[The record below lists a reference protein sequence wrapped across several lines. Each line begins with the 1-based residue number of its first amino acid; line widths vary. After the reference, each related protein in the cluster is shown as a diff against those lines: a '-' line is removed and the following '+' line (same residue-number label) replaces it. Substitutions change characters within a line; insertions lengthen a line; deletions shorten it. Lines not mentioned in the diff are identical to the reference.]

1 MQGCMIQGQAVPDA
15 LIGELPDSA
24 HLLDQPV
31 VLRERLAADG
41 FVCLKG
47 VLDEQLVAAA
57 RLEVFERLVEVG
69 EVAPPASAAIATGTS
84 RRDELIA
91 DRGLFWKS
99 VSEGPRLRALSHGVA
114 MQRIMALL
122 LAAPARPQD
131 YMFLRAGAP
140 GRATG
145 LHFDYPFF
153 TRAHDQV
160 YTVWTPIGDVPVTD
174 GPLVVVE
181 GSNRFRD
188 LIDPMIGF
196 DVARDSTR
204 KATLSQDAVSFAQQR
219 GTRLLTRNFAAGDIA
234 VFGMYTLHGSLENHS
249 PINRVRLSCD
259 VRWQPAALPVDERY
273 FGVNPVGTTGAG
285 YGELVGAKPLT
296 QEWHVR

>member
-24 HLLDQPV
+24 RLLDQPV
-31 VLRERLAADG
+31 VLRERLATDG
-41 FVCLKG
+41 FVYLKG
-47 VLDEQLVAAA
+47 VLDKAQVAAA
-57 RLEVFERLVEVG
+57 RCEVFERLLEVG
-69 EVAPPASAAIATGTS
+69 EVLPPATAAIASGSS
-84 RRDELIA
+84 RRDELVA
-91 DRGLFWKS
+91 DRGSFWKS
-99 VSEGPRLRALSHGVA
+99 VSEGPQLRALSHGGA
-114 MQRIMALL
+114 MAHIMSTL
-122 LAAPARPQD
+122 LAAPARPHD

-145 LHFDYPFF
+145 LHYDYPFF

-160 YTVWTPIGDVPVTD
+160 YTVWLPIGDVPVTD

-181 GSNRFRD
+181 GSNRYQD
-188 LIDPMIGF
+188 LIEPMIGF
-196 DVARDSTR
+196 DVARDTTR
-204 KATLSQDAVSFAQQR
+204 KATLAQDAVSFARQR
-219 GTRLLTRNFAAGDIA
+219 GARLLTRGFAAGDMA

-259 VRWQPAALPVDERY
+259 VRWQAASLPVDERY
-273 FGVNPVGTTGAG
+273 FGTDPRGTTGAG

>member
-1 MQGCMIQGQAVPDA
+1 MRGCMIQGLEVPDD
-15 LIGELPDSA
+15 LIGELPDSTD
-24 HLLDQPV
+24 LMNQPV
-31 VLRERLAADG
+31 ALRERLAADG
-41 FVCLKG
+41 FLYLKD
-47 VLDEQLVAAA
+47 VLDTSLVAAA
-57 RLEVFERLVEVG
+57 RSEVFERLIEVG
-69 EVAPPASAAIATGTS
+69 EILPPAAAAIASGTS
-84 RRDELIA
+84 RRDTLIT
-91 DRGLFWKS
+91 DRGAFWQS
-99 VSEGPRLRALSHGVA
+99 VSEGPHLRALSHGSA
-114 MQRIMALL
+114 MQRLMAMVIG
-122 LAAPARPQD
+122 APARPQD
-131 YMFLRAGAP
+131 YMFLRAGAR

-160 YTVWTPIGDVPVTD
+160 FTVWLPIGDVPVSD

-181 GSNRFRD
+181 GSNRYRD

-196 DVARDSTR
+196 DVARDTTR
-204 KATLSQDAVSFAQQR
+204 KATLAQDAVSLARER
-219 GTRLLTRNFAAGDIA
+219 GARLLTSNFSAGDIA

-259 VRWQPAALPVDERY
+259 VRWQPSALPLDERY
-273 FGVNPVGTTGAG
+273 FGLNPGGTTGAG

>member
-1 MQGCMIQGQAVPDA
+1 MRGCMVQGQEVPDA
-15 LIGELPDSA
+15 LIGELPHSTD
-24 HLLDQPV
+24 LLNQPV
-31 VLRERLAADG
+31 ALRERLASDG
-41 FVCLKG
+41 FLYLKG
-47 VLDEQLVAAA
+47 VLDTKLVAAA
-57 RLEVFERLVEVG
+57 RSEVFERLIEVG
-69 EVAPPASAAIATGTS
+69 EILPPAAAAIASGTS
-84 RRDELIA
+84 RRDTLIT
-91 DRGLFWKS
+91 DRGAFWQS
-99 VSEGPRLRALSHGVA
+99 VSEGPQLRALSHGSA
-114 MQRIMALL
+114 MQRLMAMVIG
-122 LAAPARPQD
+122 APARPQD
-131 YMFLRAGAP
+131 YMFLRAGAR

-160 YTVWTPIGDVPVTD
+160 FTVWLPIGDVPVSD

-181 GSNRFRD
+181 GSNRYRD

-196 DVARDSTR
+196 DVARDNTR
-204 KATLSQDAVSFAQQR
+204 KATLAQDAVSLARER
-219 GTRLLTRNFAAGDIA
+219 GTRLLTTNFAAGDIA

-259 VRWQPAALPVDERY
+259 VRWQPAALPLDERY
-273 FGVNPVGTTGAG
+273 FGANPGGTTGAG

>member
-1 MQGCMIQGQAVPDA
+1 MQGCRIAGQAVPDA
-15 LIGELPDSA
+15 MIGELPDSA
-24 HLLDQPV
+24 HLLDQPLA
-31 VLRERLAADG
+31 LRERLAADG
-41 FVCLKG
+41 FVFLKG
-47 VLDEQLVAAA
+47 MLDKDLVAAA
-57 RLEVFERLVEVG
+57 RQEVFGRLVEVG
-69 EVAPPASAAIATGTS
+69 EVAPPASAAIATGAS
-84 RRDELIA
+84 RRDELVA

-160 YTVWTPIGDVPVTD
+160 YTVWMPIGDVPVTD
-174 GPLVVVE
+174 GPLLVVE
-181 GSNRFRD
+181 GSNRYRD

-196 DVARDSTR
+196 DVARDNTR
-204 KATLSQDAVSFAQQR
+204 KATLSQDAVSFARQR

-249 PINRVRLSCD
+249 PVNRVRLSCD
-259 VRWQPAALPVDERY
+259 VRWQPATLPVDERY

>member
-24 HLLDQPV
+24 HLLDQPAA
-31 VLRERLAADG
+31 LRERLAADG
-41 FVCLKG
+41 FVCLTG
-47 VLDEQLVAAA
+47 VLDQDLVADA
-57 RLEVFERLVEVG
+57 RREVFERLVEVG
-69 EVAPPASAAIATGTS
+69 EVLPPASTAIATGAS
-84 RRDELIA
+84 RRDELVA

-99 VSEGPRLRALSHGVA
+99 VSEGPRLRALSHGAA

-122 LAAPARPQD
+122 LAAQARPQD
-131 YMFLRAGAP
+131 FMFLRAGAP

-160 YTVWTPIGDVPVTD
+160 CTVWLPIGDVPVSD

-196 DVARDSTR
+196 DVARDNTR
-204 KATLSQDAVSFAQQR
+204 KATLSQDALSFARQR
-219 GTRLLTRNFAAGDIA
+219 
-234 VFGMYTLHGSLENHS
+234 Y
-249 PINRVRLSCD
+249 
-259 VRWQPAALPVDERY
+259 
-273 FGVNPVGTTGAG
+273 
-285 YGELVGAKPLT
+285 
-296 QEWHVR
+296 

>member
-1 MQGCMIQGQAVPDA
+1 MIQGQAVPDA

>member
-1 MQGCMIQGQAVPDA
+1 MQGCMIQGQPVPDG
-15 LIGELPDSA
+15 LIGELPDRA
-24 HLLDQPV
+24 HLLDQPAA
-31 VLRERLAADG
+31 LRERLAADG
-41 FVCLKG
+41 FLCLTG
-47 VLDEQLVAAA
+47 MLDKALVAAA
-57 RLEVFERLVEVG
+57 RREVFERLVEVG
-69 EVAPPASAAIATGTS
+69 EVLPPASTAIATGTS
-84 RRDELIA
+84 RRDELVA

-99 VSEGPRLRALSHGVA
+99 VSEGPRLRALSHGAA
-114 MQRIMALL
+114 MRRIMALL

-160 YTVWTPIGDVPVTD
+160 CTVWLPIGDVPVTD

-196 DVARDSTR
+196 DVARDNTR
-204 KATLSQDAVSFAQQR
+204 KATLSQDALSFARQR
-219 GTRLLTRNFAAGDIA
+219 GVRLLTRNFEAGDIA

-259 VRWQPAALPVDERY
+259 VRWQPATLPVDERY
-273 FGVNPVGTTGAG
+273 FGADPGGTTGAG
-285 YGELVGAKPLT
+285 YGELVGARPLT

>member
-1 MQGCMIQGQAVPDA
+1 MQGCMVQGQAVPHG

-24 HLLDQPV
+24 ALLEQPAA
-31 VLRERLAADG
+31 LRERLAADG
-41 FVCLKG
+41 FLYLKG
-47 VLDEQLVAAA
+47 AIDPTLVGAARAEVFARLVA
-57 RLEVFERLVEVG
+57 VG
-69 EVAPPASAAIATGTS
+69 EVSEPALEAIATGTS
-84 RRDELIA
+84 RRDELVA

-99 VSEGPRLRALSHGVA
+99 VSEGPMLRSLSHGAA
-114 MQRIMALL
+114 MNRIMALAVG
-122 LAAPARPQD
+122 AAARAQD
-131 YMFLRAGAP
+131 YMFLRAGAR

-160 YTVWTPIGDVPVTD
+160 YTAWLPIGDVPVAD

-181 GSNRFRD
+181 GSHKFRD

-196 DVARDSTR
+196 DVARDNTR
-204 KATLSQDAVSFAQQR
+204 KATLTQDAVTLARAR
-219 GTRLLTRNFAAGDIA
+219 GARLLTRNFEAGDVV

-249 PINRVRLSCD
+249 PVNRVRLSCD
-259 VRWQPAALPVDERY
+259 VRWQPQSLPLDERY
-273 FGVNPVGTTGAG
+273 FGDNPGGTTGAG

>member
-1 MQGCMIQGQAVPDA
+1 MRGCMIQGQEVPDD
-15 LIGELPDSA
+15 LIGELPDSTD
-24 HLLDQPV
+24 LMNQPV
-31 VLRERLAADG
+31 ALRERLAADG
-41 FVCLKG
+41 FVYLKG
-47 VLDEQLVAAA
+47 VLDAALVAGA
-57 RLEVFERLVEVG
+57 RNEVFGRLVEIG
-69 EVAPPASAAIATGTS
+69 EILPPAAAAIASGTS
-84 RRDELIA
+84 LRDMLVA
-91 DRGLFWKS
+91 DRGAFWKS
-99 VSEGPRLRALSHGVA
+99 VSEGPQLRALSHGGA
-114 MQRIMALL
+114 MQSLMAVLIGG
-122 LAAPARPQD
+122 PARPQD
-131 YMFLRAGAP
+131 YMFLRAGAR

-160 YTVWTPIGDVPVTD
+160 FTVWLPIGDVPVTD

-181 GSNRFRD
+181 GSNRYRD

-196 DVARDSTR
+196 DVARDTTR
-204 KATLSQDAVSFAQQR
+204 KATLAQDAVSLARER
-219 GTRLLTRNFAAGDIA
+219 GARLLTSNFSAGDIA

-259 VRWQPAALPVDERY
+259 VRWQPAALPLDERY
-273 FGVNPVGTTGAG
+273 FGLNPGGTTGAG